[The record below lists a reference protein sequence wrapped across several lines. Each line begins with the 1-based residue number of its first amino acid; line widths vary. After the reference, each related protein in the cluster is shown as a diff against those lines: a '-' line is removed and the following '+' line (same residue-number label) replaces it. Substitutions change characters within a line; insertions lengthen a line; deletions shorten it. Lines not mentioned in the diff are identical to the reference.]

1 MINHYVL
8 AYQFKLKRFN
18 PIKIN
23 TETKYFQ
30 KGNDLKINSP
40 ERATKSSE
48 RLYRLTALEHTT
60 IFITFRTIHF
70 FTTKCRQCSYG
81 VEH

>member
-1 MINHYVL
+1 MINPYVL

-23 TETKYFQ
+23 AETKYFQ

-48 RLYRLTALEHTT
+48 FLSRKNYR
-60 IFITFRTIHF
+60 
-70 FTTKCRQCSYG
+70 
-81 VEH
+81 